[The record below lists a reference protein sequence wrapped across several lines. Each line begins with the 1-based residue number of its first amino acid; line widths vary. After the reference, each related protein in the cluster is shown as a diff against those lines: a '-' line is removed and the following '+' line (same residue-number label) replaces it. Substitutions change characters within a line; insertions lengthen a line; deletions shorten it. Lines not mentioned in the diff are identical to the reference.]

1 MKQPR
6 PEHLVEE
13 QRGMAEVVYV
23 GSALAVG
30 AKATVDLVKEFPVSQ
45 RV

>member
-23 GSALAVG
+23 GSACWWIMDASG
-30 AKATVDLVKEFPVSQ
+30 
-45 RV
+45 